1 MLPSLEVLLSDGVAS
16 AKRTKAIE
24 EHVARLQDRH
34 IAERFA
40 RGMELLGDDK
50 PELRWGGIFALER
63 IARISAQD
71 QGTVAEI
78 LAAYV
83 RRHAPWKPNAT
94 EEESEQAHIESEIQL
109 ILTILGRRKWS
120 FKNEDRPLD
129 LHGTNL
135 AKAHLPFA
143 KLEYVFLYDCNLEGA
158 LLFRTSLQGAWM
170 ARCRLRNANL
180 DGVQLQGADLS
191 DVTGLTPEQLRHVSF
206 DEKTVFPPAIAPAM
220 RARTKRRSYF

>member
-16 AKRTKAIE
+16 AKRTEAIE
-24 EHVARLQDRH
+24 EHVARQQERH

-63 IARISAQD
+63 IARMSPQD

-83 RRHAPWKPNAT
+83 RRHAPWQAGAT
-94 EEESEQAHIESEIQL
+94 AEESEQAQIESEIQL
-109 ILTILGRRKWS
+109 IVTILGRRKWS
-120 FKNEDRPLD
+120 FKNEERPLD

-143 KLEYVFLYDCNLEGA
+143 RLEYVFLYDCNLEGA
-158 LLFRTSLQGAWM
+158 LLFRTNLQGAWM

-180 DGVQLQGADLS
+180 DGALLHGADLS
-191 DVTGLTPEQLRHVSF
+191 DASGLTPEQLRYTRF
-206 DEKTVFPPAIAPAM
+206 DEKTVFPPSIAQVL
-220 RARTKRRSYF
+220 RTKTMHK

>member
-1 MLPSLEVLLSDGVAS
+1 MLPSLEGLLCAS
-16 AKRTKAIE
+16 EASTKRTVAIQ
-24 EHVARLQDRH
+24 EHVVRLQERH

-50 PELRWGGIFALER
+50 LEVRWGGIFALER
-63 IARISAQD
+63 IARLSPQD

-83 RRHAPWKPNAT
+83 RRHAVWQANTT
-94 EEESEQAHIESEIQL
+94 EDESEQPQIESEIQL

-143 KLEYVFLYDCNLEGA
+143 RLEYVFLYDCNLEGA
-158 LLFRTSLQGAWM
+158 LLFRANLQGAWM
-170 ARCRLRNANL
+170 ARCRLRTANL
-180 DGVQLQGADLS
+180 DGAQLQGADLS
-191 DVTGLTPEQLRHVSF
+191 DVSGLTPEQLRHVRY
-206 DEKTVFPPAIAPAM
+206 DEKTVFPPAIAWAL
-220 RARTKRRSYF
+220 RSQTKR

>member
-1 MLPSLEVLLSDGVAS
+1 MFPSLDALLRAGTDS
-16 AKRTKAIE
+16 AKRTQAIQ

-50 PELRWGGIFALER
+50 LEVRWGGIFALER
-63 IARISAQD
+63 IARLSPQD

-83 RRHAPWKPNAT
+83 RRHAPWKAKAT
-94 EEESEQAHIESEIQL
+94 EEENEQAQIESEIQL

-143 KLEYVFLYDCNLEGA
+143 GLEYAFLYDCNLEGA
-158 LLFRTSLQGAWM
+158 LLFRANLQGAWM
-170 ARCRLRNANL
+170 ARCRLRTANL
-180 DGVQLQGADLS
+180 DGAQLQGADLS
-191 DVTGLTPEQLRHVSF
+191 DVSGLTPEQLRHVRY
-206 DEKTVFPPAIAPAM
+206 DEKTVFPPAIA
-220 RARTKRRSYF
+220 RALRSMKAKR